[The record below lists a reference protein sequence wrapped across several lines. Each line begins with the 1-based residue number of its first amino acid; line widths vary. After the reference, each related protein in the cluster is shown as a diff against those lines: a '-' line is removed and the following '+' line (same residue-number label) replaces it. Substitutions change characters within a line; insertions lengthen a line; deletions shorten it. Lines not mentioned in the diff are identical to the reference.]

1 MKPLL
6 RLACLAALLP
16 LPAYATDPMSVDVYR
31 ELIRHRT
38 ADLGVD
44 KALDYDTR
52 EYVSRFLVNPDSSY
66 SDLRTDPPIVNEVWW
81 YDFVDGL
88 AIDAPDKS
96 SAALAM
102 LQWQGGFT
110 KARFKDLGAPDDP
123 DTTAGDVD
131 VVVDD
136 LSARS
141 YARYGARGKSNTLR
155 NPNAAANA
163 IKARVDADI
172 YLKAWDL
179 NGALTTVAAGHAV
192 ALQIL
197 REQVLN
203 NPPETHE
210 ARGIMGDV
218 LTRYLKQ
225 DSPERISE
233 NDLAYLADIL
243 RFALSDHSVEVDEHG
258 KMQLPAAYR
267 VARVA
272 AAYADAS
279 GYFASERYCDG
290 NKPGKNALS
299 GPGTIDYHAPL
310 CFVAATE
317 RAVQSWFRKQMRQE
331 EASVRSAHNSP
342 DEAERR
348 VHFWFNTVLTLVD
361 VAAFVE
367 FAEAHIVSELSTEGA
382 LSEEEAA
389 IAEERAAQLTC
400 RIRS

>member
-1 MKPLL
+1 MKSLL

-16 LPAYATDPMSVDVYR
+16 LPAYATEPTSVDVYR

-52 EYVSRFLVNPDSSY
+52 EYVSRFLVNPDSPY
-66 SDLRTDPPIVNEVWW
+66 SDLRADPPITNEVWW
-81 YDFVDGL
+81 YDFVDEL

-96 SAALAM
+96 GAALAM

-110 KARFKDLGAPDDP
+110 KARFKELGTHEDP
-123 DTTAGDVD
+123 DTAAGNVD

-155 NPNAAANA
+155 SPNAAANA
-163 IKARVDADI
+163 IKARVDPDI

-197 REQVLN
+197 REDALSHS
-203 NPPETHE
+203 PETHE
-210 ARGIMGDV
+210 ARGIKKDV
-218 LTRYLKQ
+218 LTRYLRQ
-225 DSPERISE
+225 DHPERISE
-233 NDLAYLADIL
+233 SDLAYLADIL
-243 RFALSDHSVEVDEHG
+243 RYALSDQSVKRDANGNV
-258 KMQLPAAYR
+258 QLPAAYR

-272 AAYADAS
+272 AAYADAG
-279 GYFASERYCDG
+279 GYFNSEGYCKG
-290 NKPGKNALS
+290 TEVNEKAPS
-299 GPGTIDYHAPL
+299 GAKAFDDNTPL
-310 CFVAATE
+310 CFVAATD
-317 RAVQSWFRKQMRQE
+317 RAVQSWFRRQMRHE

-348 VHFWFNTVLTLVD
+348 VQFWFSAVLTLVD
-361 VAAFVE
+361 IAGFVE
-367 FAEAHIVSELSTEGA
+367 FAEAGLVDELSAEGA
-382 LSEEEAA
+382 LTEEEAA
-389 IAEERAAQLTC
+389 FAEERASQLTC
-400 RIRS
+400 RIRQ